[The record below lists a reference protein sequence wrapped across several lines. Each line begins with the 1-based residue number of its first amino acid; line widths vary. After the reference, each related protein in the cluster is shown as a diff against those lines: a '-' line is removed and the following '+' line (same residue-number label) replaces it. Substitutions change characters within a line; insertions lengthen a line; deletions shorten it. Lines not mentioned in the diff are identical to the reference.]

1 MAPECY
7 RPETAAFPSSMII
20 LCWCIQWAKV
30 YLANTALHLRFFS
43 KIREAPGGPEPIS
56 FNMFTFP
63 LGKMVWE
70 TSGSERHW
78 IFLNFFLWGPAPL
91 LPFAACSCCQ
101 EIEDRGWKALGLLGT
116 IWQQGQWDEQ
126 LSPCTAGSHLFLTPL
141 QYWGGRTLIF
151 RFPELCRSLLI

>member
-1 MAPECY
+1 MLQTRGQLLFLHPRSYCVDVSNGQSG
-7 RPETAAFPSSMII
+7 PGKHGTI
-20 LCWCIQWAKV
+20 LV
-30 YLANTALHLRFFS
+30 TS
-43 KIREAPGGPEPIS
+43 KIREAPAGPEPIS
-56 FNMFTFP
+56 FNMLTFP
-63 LGKMVWE
+63 LSKMVWE

-91 LPFAACSCCQ
+91 LPFAACRCCQ

-126 LSPCTAGSHLFLTPL
+126 LSPCTAGSHLSLTPL

-151 RFPELCRSLLI
+151 RFPELCQSLLI